1 MECIPAIDIR
11 GGQAVRLVRGDFSTE
26 TVFGEPVEMA
36 ERFAAAGA
44 PRVHVV
50 DLDAARTGELVN
62 EKLVGQ
68 IVEAVRVPIQYG
80 GGVRDLATLD
90 RVVAAGVAR
99 VVLGSAA
106 IERPDFALEAATR
119 HPQRVLV
126 GLDHRGVPRSAGEPW
141 RLALHGWSST
151 HPLRFDAVIRTLEP
165 LPLVG
170 VVVTDITRD
179 GTLAGPDLDGLRS
192 VLAVTA
198 LDVYASGGVKSLDD
212 LRALGAIDIDGR
224 RIAGV
229 IVGRA
234 FASGEMSVEEAVAAC
249 ER

>member
-90 RVVAAGVAR
+90 RVVAAGVSRASSS
-99 VVLGSAA
+99 G
-106 IERPDFALEAATR
+106 P
-119 HPQRVLV
+119 
-126 GLDHRGVPRSAGEPW
+126 PRSNVRTSRWKPPRATPSE
-141 RLALHGWSST
+141 SSSVST
-151 HPLRFDAVIRTLEP
+151 TAACRDPQASRGDSRS
-165 LPLVG
+165 
-170 VVVTDITRD
+170 TD
-179 GTLAGPDLDGLRS
+179 GP
-192 VLAVTA
+192 
-198 LDVYASGGVKSLDD
+198 
-212 LRALGAIDIDGR
+212 R
-224 RIAGV
+224 RILCV
-229 IVGRA
+229 STR
-234 FASGEMSVEEAVAAC
+234 
-249 ER
+249 